1 MKPSRISG
9 IDRYIFR
16 QLALALLAVTTGL
29 LALIWLTQS
38 LRFVDTV
45 VNRGLSVGVFLKL
58 TGLLIPNFIEVILPI
73 TCFVVVQFVYQRLSS
88 DRELTVMRA
97 AGLSQTT
104 LARPAIALAAMCAVM
119 GFVLSLWLVPASFT
133 AFRQYQFEIRNRL
146 AAFMLQEGVF
156 NSISD
161 SLTIFVRA
169 RDPDGTL
176 HGLLI
181 DDARQPNNHATT
193 VAEMGKLV
201 GLSGSPGVLLIN
213 GNRQELDPK
222 TGRLNVL
229 SFSENTIDLSQHDS
243 SAEPRFRDV
252 GELSMAELLSDQPD
266 VAALGR
272 QTERIWVELNRRFT
286 APLTTFSFVAIALF
300 ATLTGR
306 FQRQGGMIRPVLA
319 VLTVVALLAIGLALT
334 NLAVRI
340 PAMIPLLWVHA
351 VLPGVIAMGWMLA
364 PEFITPAN
372 HSSFATSSERT

>member
-16 QLALALLAVTTGL
+16 QLVFALLAVTTGL

-58 TGLLIPNFIEVILPI
+58 TGLLIPNFVEVILPI

-97 AGLSQTT
+97 AGLSQVA
-104 LARPAIALAAMCAVM
+104 LARPAIALATLCAII
-119 GFVLSLWLVPASFT
+119 GFMLSLWLVPASFSG
-133 AFRQYQFEIRNRL
+133 FRQYQFEIRNRL

-156 NSISD
+156 NSVSD

-176 HGLLI
+176 HGILI
-181 DDARQPNNHATT
+181 DDARQPNSHATT
-193 VAEMGKLV
+193 VAEIGKLV
-201 GLSGSPGVLLIN
+201 GLDGAPRVLLIN

-229 SFSENTIDLSQHDS
+229 SFSENTIDLSQHDAT
-243 SAEPRFRDV
+243 AELRFRDV
-252 GELSMAELLSDQPD
+252 GELSMSELLSPSPD

-272 QTERIWVELNRRFT
+272 PTERIRVELNRRFT
-286 APLTTFSFVAIALF
+286 GPLTTFSFVAIALF

-306 FQRQGGMIRPVLA
+306 FQRHGGVIRPVLA
-319 VLTVVALLAIGLALT
+319 VLAVVVLLAVGLALT
-334 NLAVRI
+334 NLAVRS

-351 VLPGVIAMGWMLA
+351 LLPGIIALGWMLA
-364 PEFITPAN
+364 PD
-372 HSSFATSSERT
+372 FAHATYATGLAAAAERG

>member
-16 QLALALLAVTTGL
+16 QLVFALLAVTTGL

-58 TGLLIPNFIEVILPI
+58 TGLLIPNFVEVILPI

-97 AGLSQTT
+97 AGLSQAT
-104 LARPAIALAAMCAVM
+104 LARPAIALASLCAVI
-119 GFVLSLWLVPASFT
+119 GFTLSLWLVPASFSG
-133 AFRQYQFEIRNRL
+133 FRQYQFEIRNRL

-156 NSISD
+156 NSVSD

-176 HGLLI
+176 RGILI
-181 DDARQPNNHATT
+181 DDARQPNSHATT

-201 GLSGSPGVLLIN
+201 GLDGTPRVLLIN

-229 SFSENTIDLSQHDS
+229 SFSENTIDLSQHDA
-243 SAEPRFRDV
+243 SAELRFRDV
-252 GELSMAELLSDQPD
+252 GELSMAELLAPAPN

-272 QTERIWVELNRRFT
+272 QAERIRVELNRRFT
-286 APLTTFSFVAIALF
+286 GPLTTFSFVAIALF

-306 FQRQGGMIRPVLA
+306 FERHGGLIRPVMA
-319 VLTVVALLAIGLALT
+319 VLAVVALLAVGLALT
-334 NLAVRI
+334 NLAVRS
-340 PAMIPLLWVHA
+340 PAMTRKAPSMDSWMAPSLT
-351 VLPGVIAMGWMLA
+351 PGRAAMISTCEGV
-364 PEFITPAN
+364 
-372 HSSFATSSERT
+372 SRTSTGGSQ